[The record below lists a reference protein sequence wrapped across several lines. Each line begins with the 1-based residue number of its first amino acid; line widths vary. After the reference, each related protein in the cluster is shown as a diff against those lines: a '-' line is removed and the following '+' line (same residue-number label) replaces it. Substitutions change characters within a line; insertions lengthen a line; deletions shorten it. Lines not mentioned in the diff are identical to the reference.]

1 MLITIPWSIPHS
13 IPEMEAKGFRVSFP
27 EEGAVTVDWQ
37 DPEGTYHG
45 SWGLF
50 PYDIENY
57 PGVYRGHGGPQL
69 EIWLPKLSPF
79 HVIASHGFESVLPA
93 RWQAFLYA
101 LHFPSFY
108 GYADNVDQ
116 ILAYGEPFVSS
127 PEPAIVTIYS
137 DLYRHKNGPYIGPG
151 EVDELEDWEE
161 ATEATPHYLHFQFHL
176 LGSAPWQEK
185 ISAVERLMKEGLWWN
200 LDVEEIE
207 YASLEP
213 WRQQLRRRVEAA
225 LAGEETEH
233 RDLEAEERRIRD
245 IFEKRIWDPL

>member
-27 EEGAVTVDWQ
+27 EEGAVRIDWQ
-37 DPEGTYHG
+37 DPEREYHG
-45 SWGLF
+45 SWGLS

-79 HVIASHGFESVLPA
+79 HVISSYGFETMLPA

-101 LHFPSFY
+101 THFPSFY
-108 GYADNVDQ
+108 GQADNVDQ

-127 PEPAIVTIYS
+127 SDPFIVIILS
-137 DLYRHKNGPYIGPG
+137 DLYRRKDGPYIGP
-151 EVDELEDWEE
+151 EQERPYELEDWEE
-161 ATEATPHYLHFQFHL
+161 VTEETPRYLHFQFYL
-176 LGSAPWQEK
+176 LGPVSWAEK
-185 ISAVERLMKEGLWWN
+185 ISAVERLMKEGVSRN

-213 WRQQLRRRVEAA
+213 WRQQLRRRLEAQG
-225 LAGEETEH
+225 L
-233 RDLEAEERRIRD
+233 DLEAEQRRIYK
-245 IFEKRIWDPL
+245 IFHPDSSS